1 MIRGYLTSI
10 VVIGVFASIAGG
22 IVSAPSASSSSGDRP
37 RLVAGKASSDWSSGT
52 VASAVTEPT
61 DGSVRLERESNG
73 HFYADVQVNGAII
86 NALVDTG
93 ASGIA
98 LSREDARKAGLAT
111 SIGMPNVIGQ
121 GADGEVY
128 GEIVTLDSVSLGGT
142 TVEGL
147 QAMVLNSGEQTLLG
161 QDFLAK
167 FDSVEIHGDTMV
179 LR

>member
-1 MIRGYLTSI
+1 MARGYLMFI
-10 VVIGVFASIAGG
+10 VLAGIFAWIAGG
-22 IVSAPSASSSSGDRP
+22 LVSPPAGNGPGRSTHMVGEAPTDSTA
-37 RLVAGKASSDWSSGT
+37 
-52 VASAVTEPT
+52 ASAEAENPADAN
-61 DGSVRLERESNG
+61 DGAVRLERDSNG
-73 HFYADVQVNGAII
+73 HFYADVQINGATI

-128 GEIVTLDSVSLGGT
+128 GEMVTLGTVSLGAAT
-142 TVEGL
+142 AEGVR
-147 QAMVLNSGEQTLLG
+147 AMVLNAGEQTLLG
-161 QDFLAK
+161 QDFLSR
-167 FDSVEIHGDTMV
+167 FDTVEIKGDTMV

>member
-1 MIRGYLTSI
+1 MIKGYLTVI
-10 VVIGVFASIAGG
+10 VVVGVFASIVSGM
-22 IVSAPSASSSSGDRP
+22 VSAPSSSSSAHSS
-37 RLVAGKASSDWSSGT
+37 RLTVDGSSSTASRDSVAI
-52 VASAVTEPT
+52 AVSEPG

-73 HFYADVQVNGAII
+73 HFYADVQINGAVI

-93 ASGIA
+93 ASAIA

-128 GEIVTLDSVSLGGT
+128 GEVVTLDSVTLGGT

-147 QAMVLNSGEQTLLG
+147 RAMVLNSGEQTLLG

-167 FDSVEIHGDTMV
+167 FDSVEIRGDTMV